1 MFFSLFLGL
10 NLCYTPAGDFSHVPY
25 YNYMKHRILFLQILN
40 KCCLLFYICRRSP
53 ISIAAAVIY
62 IVTQLSNEKKAL
74 KGQKIVIHISLWLSI
89 GNIKCPV
96 TADIS
101 LATRVAE
108 GTIKNSFKDLYP
120 HISRLIPSWFAKE
133 GDLKNLCRS

>member
-1 MFFSLFLGL
+1 
-10 NLCYTPAGDFSHVPY
+10 
-25 YNYMKHRILFLQILN
+25 MKHRILFLQILN

-89 GNIKCPV
+89 GNINV
-96 TADIS
+96 LWLQIS
-101 LATRVAE
+101 HLLLEWLKEQSR
-108 GTIKNSFKDLYP
+108 ILIRIFIL
-120 HISRLIPSWFAKE
+120 ISH
-133 GDLKNLCRS
+133 G